1 MTDLDGIDA
10 ALDRERERHEQS
22 FHEWATSF
30 EPLFGEILKA
40 ADEHDLTPEGAA
52 SAWRSALAA
61 QLSTR
66 GKS

>member
-52 SAWRSALAA
+52 SVWRAALATH
-61 QLSTR
+61 LSPGGR
-66 GKS
+66 P